1 MAERIVATLR
11 NESRVKVDLL
21 YSIDGWREI
30 SDGELVLKPCYIL
43 RAWSMDAS
51 GTGKAKQ
58 INLLP
63 EELEIL
69 RKVNLKETSNG

>member
-1 MAERIVATLR
+1 MHEFIVATLR
-11 NESRVKVDLL
+11 NEPRVKVDLL
-21 YSIDGWREI
+21 YDIDGWREI

-43 RAWSMDAS
+43 RSWSMDAG

-69 RKVNLKETSNG
+69 RKAHLIEKSNT